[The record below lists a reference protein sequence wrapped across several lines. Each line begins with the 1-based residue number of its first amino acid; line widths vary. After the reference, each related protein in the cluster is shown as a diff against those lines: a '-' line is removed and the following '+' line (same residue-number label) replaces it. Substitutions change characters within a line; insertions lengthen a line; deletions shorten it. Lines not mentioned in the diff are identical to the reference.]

1 MIRPG
6 LSVLLERR
14 LPELRSL
21 RLGLVAHQA
30 SVTPNLHLA
39 VEALREAGC
48 RLVRL
53 FSLEHGLWSA
63 APDGILVSSDWDSH
77 LERPVVSLYRERRKT
92 EEESPEGFFN
102 D

>member
-1 MIRPG
+1 MDSPDGVLRLLGFPPLKLSPHLEGVARMIRPG

-53 FSLEHGLWSA
+53 FSLGHGLWSA
-63 APDGILVSSDWDSH
+63 APDGILVSSD
-77 LERPVVSLYRERRKT
+77 
-92 EEESPEGFFN
+92 
-102 D
+102 